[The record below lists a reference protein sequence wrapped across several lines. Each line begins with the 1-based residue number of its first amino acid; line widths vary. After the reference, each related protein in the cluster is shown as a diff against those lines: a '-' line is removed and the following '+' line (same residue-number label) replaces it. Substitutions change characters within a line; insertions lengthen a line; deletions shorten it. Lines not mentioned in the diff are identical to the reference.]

1 MVAWQFA
8 MYYPAMT
15 DRLVILNLPHPN
27 GLRRELASNPQQQ
40 KNSEYARY
48 FQSADAATQV
58 TAESLVDWVKD
69 AAAKDAYRDAMRR
82 SSVDGMLNYYKANY
96 PREPYTAPTND
107 GPKVQ
112 CSVLM
117 MHGLKDKYLLAEG
130 LNDNWKWITKD
141 LTLVTVP
148 EADHFVQQDAADF
161 VTQTMSR
168 WLDR

>member
-1 MVAWQFA
+1 
-8 MYYPAMT
+8 MT

-82 SSVDGMLNYYKANY
+82 SSVDGKLNYYKANY
-96 PREPYTAPTND
+96 PREPYTAPTSD

-130 LNDNWKWITKD
+130 TK
-141 LTLVTVP
+141 
-148 EADHFVQQDAADF
+148 
-161 VTQTMSR
+161 
-168 WLDR
+168 